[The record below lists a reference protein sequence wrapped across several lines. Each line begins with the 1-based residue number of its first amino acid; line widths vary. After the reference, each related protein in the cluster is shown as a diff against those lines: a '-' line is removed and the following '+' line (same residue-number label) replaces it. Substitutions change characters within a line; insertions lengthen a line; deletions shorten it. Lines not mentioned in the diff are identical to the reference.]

1 MTALA
6 RRRAEQLA
14 ALRLAV
20 LRSLAK
26 PIATPA
32 RQPHTGQQ
40 PEGTP

>member
-6 RRRAEQLA
+6 LRRAEQLA

-26 PIATPA
+26 STSNPA
-32 RQPHTGQQ
+32 RQPQSGQQ